1 MVETFRKDKKRK
13 TVNDIEKIMGKTEE
27 IKKTTK
33 IGSSIYLNITGFAD
47 EQSFFRVKKEESG
60 IITLTKLEVGR

>member
-1 MVETFRKDKKRK
+1 MDIFRKDKKRR
-13 TVNDIEKIMGKTEE
+13 TASDIEKIVGKTEE

-47 EQSFFRVKKEESG
+47 EQSFFRVKKEDSG
-60 IITLTKLEVGR
+60 VITLTKLEVGR

>member
-1 MVETFRKDKKRK
+1 MDIFRKDKKRR
-13 TVNDIEKIMGKTEE
+13 TVNDIEKIIGKTEE

-47 EQSFFRVKKEESG
+47 EQSFFRVKKDESG
-60 IITLTKLEVGR
+60 IITLTRIEVGR